1 MSFIFRQCNPGR
13 GQVWEVEVPSWSGL
27 EGIRDESG
35 DIIDINS
42 PYSSSLN
49 VLADLSY
56 HSHFDT
62 YEQNTVNSFYLSE
75 TSEGESCYCAVVGS
89 GRH

>member
-1 MSFIFRQCNPGR
+1 M
-13 GQVWEVEVPSWSGL
+13 WEVEVPSWSGL

-62 YEQNTVNSFYLSE
+62 YEQNTVNSF
-75 TSEGESCYCAVVGS
+75 TCRKRQRGRAVTVQ
-89 GRH
+89 